1 MTIDPDSGVIVA
13 SFIRISETTQSQYVT
28 PSDERKQGTKRG
40 YDRNEK
46 STKWTMLVTG
56 TTVDVVRMLA
66 TVAGP
71 VAAVNRDQTNVQA
84 NSRNAEVR

>member
-46 STKWTMLVTG
+46 STK
-56 TTVDVVRMLA
+56 
-66 TVAGP
+66 
-71 VAAVNRDQTNVQA
+71 
-84 NSRNAEVR
+84 